1 MPKKNLENFSGPKS
15 QRLNYNLDALKIA
28 AGVFAQIS
36 NAVPE
41 NPHYPKGDLKPIPR
55 TLSDFRE
62 SVDAVFKAAGL
73 EKVDWK
79 G

>member
-1 MPKKNLENFSGPKS
+1 MAVNPTSHSFES
-15 QRLNYNLDALKIA
+15 RLKALSIA

-36 NAVPE
+36 NAVPVD
-41 NPHYPKGDLKPIPR
+41 PQYYPKGDLKPIPR

-73 EKVDWK
+73 EKVAWE
-79 G
+79 